1 MLFDDDGQGCYLI
14 GLLKS
19 EAINIIS
26 WLSESEEKL
35 Q

>member
-1 MLFDDDGQGCYLI
+1 MLFDDDGKGCYLI

-19 EAINIIS
+19 ETINIIS
-26 WLSESEEKL
+26 WISESEEKF